1 MGVELK
7 HEQIPTDERIQDYII
22 DMLFSLAQIAS
33 DHEQF
38 GLAER
43 IRHAADS
50 SVVYL

>member
-1 MGVELK
+1 MSAEAKRTEV
-7 HEQIPTDERIQDYII
+7 PTTERIQDYII
-22 DMLFSLAQIAS
+22 DMLFSLAQMAS
-33 DHEQF
+33 DAEQF